1 MSEHSLILGTMGT
14 TTGRAAPLAPDERRD
29 ALVTVFLQLARE
41 HGRVP
46 TTSEIARAGG
56 VAEGTIFRAFP
67 SKGALQADA
76 VEAGFCPASAR
87 REFQA
92 IDRSLPMRDRLVQFA
107 AILQQRIRD
116 VLDLMNALGLTQPP
130 QVAPHHD
137 CFEAGRHVR
146 SRLGGECQPSH
157 IELFESVLDLVDADE
172 LRVTPHQLLHRIRL
186 LAFSGSHPGIA
197 QGELLTP
204 EEVVD
209 TILDGVRAR
218 PGPRRKID

>member
-1 MSEHSLILGTMGT
+1 MAT
-14 TTGRAAPLAPDERRD
+14 TAGRAAPLAPDERRD
-29 ALVTVFLQLARE
+29 ALVTVFLQLAQE

-92 IDRSLPMRDRLVQFA
+92 IDRSLPMRDGLVEFA
-107 AILQQRIRD
+107 TILQRRVRD
-116 VLDLMNALGLTQPP
+116 VLGLMNALGLTQPP

-146 SRLGGECQPSH
+146 SGPGDACQPLH
-157 IELFESVLDLVDADE
+157 VELFDAVLDLVDPDQ
-172 LRVTPHQLLHRIRL
+172 LSVTPHQLLHRIRL
-186 LAFSGSHPGIA
+186 LTFSGSHPCIA

-204 EEVVD
+204 EEIVD
-209 TILDGVRAR
+209 TILDGVRAQ
-218 PGPRRKID
+218 PGPRRKTD

>member
-1 MSEHSLILGTMGT
+1 MLKVINEAIVDLIGNDQQVMLFGDLGD
-14 TTGRAAPLAPDERRD
+14 L
-29 ALVTVFLQLARE
+29 RE
-41 HGRVP
+41 P
-46 TTSEIARAGG
+46 
-56 VAEGTIFRAFP
+56 
-67 SKGALQADA
+67 AD
-76 VEAGFCPASAR
+76 
-87 REFQA
+87 
-92 IDRSLPMRDRLVQFA
+92 QFA